1 MNGIKIFWELTQKE
15 YEELTRF
22 AAEVSHEVDDQI
34 EAHCLCELQ
43 RYIDDDSSNCLYRMS
58 VRLIKACW
66 KASNLTSVAGW

>member
-1 MNGIKIFWELTQKE
+1 MGSKYVGELTQKE

-34 EAHCLCELQ
+34 EAHCLRELQ
-43 RYIDDDSSNCLYRMS
+43 RYVDNDASNCLNRML

-66 KASNLTSVAGW
+66 NVLNFTSVAGW